1 MTARLRA
8 LRDEELPAY
17 RESAEHGYA
26 NSIEEHGGMPRA
38 LAEEKARRDFE
49 LLWPDGRPTD
59 GQAVF
64 GVEDVETG
72 ETVGYLWVAER
83 DNQGRKV
90 LWIYDVEIDARF
102 RGRGLG
108 RAAMSLAEEQARERG
123 LERVELNV
131 FGGNGVAR
139 NLYRSLG
146 YEESAVWMGKDL
158 S

>member
-1 MTARLRA
+1 HDAERRRRLRPGTRRCRAARAPGGRHMTARLRA

-83 DNQGRKV
+83 DNQ
-90 LWIYDVEIDARF
+90 
-102 RGRGLG
+102 
-108 RAAMSLAEEQARERG
+108 
-123 LERVELNV
+123 
-131 FGGNGVAR
+131 
-139 NLYRSLG
+139 
-146 YEESAVWMGKDL
+146 
-158 S
+158 